1 MLTAMICI
9 ASGSLPG
16 AQAFACPAQRKS
28 SVSFGGREVV
38 THAVYNPLLPTYDA
52 FARNRKYE
60 HPKWVKQVQKDP
72 LREEKRARRVA
83 NDLHEEVIEMGQVPR
98 MLSPRTA
105 SVGNTAAPVQ
115 FPPFP
120 NSWMLDS
127 GSGLDL
133 VGRGDVDLD
142 RLPPIED
149 LPRPLEVNTAN
160 STVILK
166 ESVPVQIGTLGIVV
180 KPVLMEDCPSVLSLG
195 KRIVE
200 EGYSFEWHHG
210 RKPVLIAPDG
220 TRTVCKVRNLCPYVD
235 EKGSCLVAAPASSSS
250 SSSRPVVVEA
260 SSVANPMDPDVEI
273 QKVEPETDDEEEPRG
288 RDLVAEAKSLEH
300 QLTHRWKKPALPA
313 LPGC

>member
-1 MLTAMICI
+1 MAHPAGKEGTKATAAPAEKADGKKKKKKKKKTATPCVLSTGMMLTAMICI

-16 AQAFACPAQRKS
+16 AQAFACPAQRKP

-38 THAVYNPLLPTYDA
+38 LHTVYNLLLPTYDA

-83 NDLHEEVIEMGQVPR
+83 NDLHEEIIEMGQVPR

-115 FPPFP
+115 FSPSP

-127 GSGLDL
+127 GSGFDL

-166 ESVPVQIGTLGIVV
+166 
-180 KPVLMEDCPSVLSLG
+180 
-195 KRIVE
+195 
-200 EGYSFEWHHG
+200 
-210 RKPVLIAPDG
+210 
-220 TRTVCKVRNLCPYVD
+220 
-235 EKGSCLVAAPASSSS
+235 
-250 SSSRPVVVEA
+250 
-260 SSVANPMDPDVEI
+260 
-273 QKVEPETDDEEEPRG
+273 
-288 RDLVAEAKSLEH
+288 
-300 QLTHRWKKPALPA
+300 
-313 LPGC
+313 

>member
-1 MLTAMICI
+1 M
-9 ASGSLPG
+9 
-16 AQAFACPAQRKS
+16 
-28 SVSFGGREVV
+28 
-38 THAVYNPLLPTYDA
+38 
-52 FARNRKYE
+52 
-60 HPKWVKQVQKDP
+60 
-72 LREEKRARRVA
+72 A
-83 NDLHEEVIEMGQVPR
+83 NDLHEEIIEMGQVPR

-115 FPPFP
+115 FSPSP

-127 GSGLDL
+127 GSGFDL

-210 RKPVLIAPDG
+210 RKPVLTAPDG
-220 TRTVCKVRNLCPYVD
+220 TRTVCKSATSVHTWAS
-235 EKGSCLVAAPASSSS
+235 GAPALLQ
-250 SSSRPVVVEA
+250 P
-260 SSVANPMDPDVEI
+260 
-273 QKVEPETDDEEEPRG
+273 
-288 RDLVAEAKSLEH
+288 
-300 QLTHRWKKPALPA
+300 LPA
-313 LPGC
+313 AHLSLHDLLSLRRQAWLTP